1 MFRTKQKSKIDIL
14 VKENETLEVEM
25 QRIEDKT
32 NEENSRLENII
43 NKYDVITKALR
54 DKTFRN
60 KEIMKNEIAAIK
72 RQIERNNAEIKLE
85 NEINNKRVLDLLK
98 KKESKN

>member
-1 MFRTKQKSKIDIL
+1 MFRAKNKSRIDIL

-32 NEENSRLENII
+32 NEENSKLENII
-43 NKYDVITKALR
+43 NKHDVITKALR